1 MALSNYLQML
11 AWKRPS
17 GSFEAKLFGEL
28 FLAPFMGPA
37 DKNGNYTLVMGKDPK
52 VAYTAHYDTVHK
64 TGGLQRVIAK
74 EGIVTSEGNECL
86 GADCTS
92 GIYLILEMIKIG
104 IDGVYCI
111 FADEEIGCVGSTAM
125 AEDLKRSLD
134 MNLYHPL
141 ASCEIMISFDRMGDN
156 SIITHQSGYRTA
168 SDEFAKSLSAELEMG
183 HIPDNTG
190 SYTDSNEFASIIPE
204 CTNLSVGYIGQ
215 HTANEDQ
222 DFNYLSD
229 LLYSLTFVDVA
240 ALVVSR
246 DPTVEEVLSYTY
258 GYKMDWEKDTELELV
273 DQMVYENTEL
283 IAHLL
288 IDLGYG
294 SNELIDELAIEHP
307 WYSHNYRA
315 M

>member
-1 MALSNYLQML
+1 MALSNYLQMVS
-11 AWKRPS
+11 WKRPS
-17 GSFEAKLFGEL
+17 GSFEAKVFGEV
-28 FLAPFMGPA
+28 FLAPIMGPA

-64 TGGLQRVIAK
+64 VGGVQRVINK
-74 EGIVTSEGNECL
+74 DGIISSEGNDCL

-104 IDGVYCI
+104 IEGVYCI

-125 AEDLKRSLD
+125 AEDLKRSLEQ
-134 MNLYHPL
+134 NLYHPL
-141 ASCEIMISFDRMGDN
+141 ASCDIMISFDRMGDN
-156 SIITHQSGYRTA
+156 SIITHQSGIRTA

-183 HIPDNTG
+183 HIADNTG
-190 SYTDSNEFASIIPE
+190 SYTDSNEFAKLIPE
-204 CTNLSVGYIGQ
+204 CTNLSVGYQGQ

-222 DFNYLSD
+222 DFNYLED

-246 DPTVEEVLSYTY
+246 DPTVEERLDYLQ
-258 GYKMDWEKDTELELV
+258 GYHMDWERDTELELV

-283 IAHLL
+283 VAHLL

-315 M
+315 I

>member
-1 MALSNYLQML
+1 MALSNYLQMVS
-11 AWKRPS
+11 WKRPS
-17 GSFEAKLFGEL
+17 GSFEAKVFGEV
-28 FLAPFMGPA
+28 FLAPIMGPA

-64 TGGLQRVIAK
+64 AGGVQRVINK
-74 EGIVTSEGNECL
+74 DGIISSEGNDCL

-92 GIYLILEMIKIG
+92 GIYLILEMIKTG
-104 IDGVYCI
+104 IEGVYCI

-134 MNLYHPL
+134 TNLYHPL
-141 ASCEIMISFDRMGDN
+141 ASCDIMISFDRMGDN
-156 SIITHQSGYRTA
+156 SIITHQSGIRTA
-168 SDEFAKSLSAELEMG
+168 SDEFAKSLSEELEMG
-183 HIPDNTG
+183 HTADNTG
-190 SYTDSNEFASIIPE
+190 SYTDSNEFAKLISE
-204 CTNLSVGYIGQ
+204 CTNLSVGYQGQ

-222 DFNYLSD
+222 DFNYLED

-240 ALVVSR
+240 ALEVNR
-246 DPTVEEVLSYTY
+246 DPKVEERLDYLQ
-258 GYKMDWEKDTELELV
+258 GYHMDWERDTELELV

-283 IAHLL
+283 VAHLL

-315 M
+315 I

>member
-1 MALSNYLQML
+1 MALSNYLQMVS
-11 AWKRPS
+11 WKRPS
-17 GSFEAKLFGEL
+17 GSFEAKVFGEV
-28 FLAPFMGPA
+28 FLAPIMGPA

-64 TGGLQRVIAK
+64 VGGVQRVINK
-74 EGIVTSEGNECL
+74 DGIISSEGNDCL

-92 GIYLILEMIKIG
+92 GIYLILEMIKTG
-104 IDGVYCI
+104 IEGAYCI

-134 MNLYHPL
+134 TNLYHPL
-141 ASCEIMISFDRMGDN
+141 ASCDIMISFDRMGDN
-156 SIITHQSGYRTA
+156 SIITHQSGIRTA

-183 HIPDNTG
+183 HTADNTG
-190 SYTDSNEFASIIPE
+190 SYTDSNEFAKLIPE
-204 CTNLSVGYIGQ
+204 CTNLSVGYQGQ

-222 DFNYLSD
+222 DFNYLED

-246 DPTVEEVLSYTY
+246 DPTVEERLDYLQ
-258 GYKMDWEKDTELELV
+258 GYHMDWERDTELELV

-283 IAHLL
+283 VAHLL

-315 M
+315 I